1 MRAKVLAATAAAA
14 LLAGAAVRP
23 VLAQDPPSPAPILTL
38 DQERLFAQ
46 SSWGKRAIAETEA
59 ESRAL
64 QAENRKIEAALT
76 AEEKALTER
85 RAELAADEFRKLAD
99 EFDTRVTGIRQAQD
113 TKARAIAEERE
124 RERQAFFDAAL
135 PLMGQVMAERG
146 AVAILDNRAI
156 FLSVRA
162 IDATDDMLARI
173 EADLGAGPAAPAAP
187 APGGN

>member
-1 MRAKVLAATAAAA
+1 MRATVLAGVAAAA
-14 LLAGAAVRP
+14 LLTGAAVPP
-23 VLAQDPPSPAPILTL
+23 VRAQDPPPAAPILTL
-38 DQERLFAQ
+38 DQERLFAE

-59 ESRAL
+59 ESRTL

-85 RAELAADEFRKLAD
+85 RAQLAPDEFRKLAD
-99 EFDTRVTGIRQAQD
+99 EFDVRVTGIRQAQD
-113 TKARAIAEERE
+113 NKARAIAEERD

-156 FLSVRA
+156 FLSVRT

-173 EADLGAGPAAPAAP
+173 ETDLGAGPASPAS
-187 APGGN
+187 GGN